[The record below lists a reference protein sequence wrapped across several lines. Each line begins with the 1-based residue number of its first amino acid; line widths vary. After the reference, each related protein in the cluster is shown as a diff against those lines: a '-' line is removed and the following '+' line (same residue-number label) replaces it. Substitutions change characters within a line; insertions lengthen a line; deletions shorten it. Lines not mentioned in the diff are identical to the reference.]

1 MKQDGSKMKTIIM
14 QTGLRKIGLL
24 LVALLMI
31 SSIGFAQGRKLEKIQ
46 TLKVAFITDKIDLT
60 SAQAERFWPVYHKYE
75 NDVRDLR
82 RSYLTQNETKTK
94 GFSREEAQRY
104 IDDNLDYQEAVIA
117 LKRRYKDEFLK
128 IISAKQL
135 SDLYA
140 AEHEFKQMLIQK
152 LRERRARRQ

>member
-1 MKQDGSKMKTIIM
+1 MKQGGNKTKTIM
-14 QTGLRKIGLL
+14 QTGLRKTGLL

-31 SSIGFAQGRKLEKIQ
+31 STITFAQNRRLERVQ
-46 TLKVAFITDKIDLT
+46 ALKVAFITDKISLT
-60 SAQAERFWPVYHKYE
+60 PQQAEQFWPVYHSYE
-75 NDVRDLR
+75 DDIRDLR
-82 RSYLTQNETKTK
+82 SSYLKQNEGKTK
-94 GFSREEAQRY
+94 GFSREQAQRY

-117 LKRRYKDEFLK
+117 LKRKYKGEFLK
-128 IISAKQL
+128 IISPKQL